1 MWGFFLRGG
10 ADKLTEKLMQQK
22 TQKLKD
28 EAAAFA
34 ETPVEDIEF
43 VVGAGNFL
51 LPVTISM
58 SFLVI

>member
-1 MWGFFLRGG
+1 
-10 ADKLTEKLMQQK
+10 MQQK

-51 LPVTISM
+51 LPVTISS
-58 SFLVI
+58 SF